1 MAALMLG
8 LDFGKTDLLISLWNE
23 ESTCAEIYNIFG
35 AKGDEAVP
43 SMVIYSEDGRLLIG
57 KEAVEYSLKTQTSGI
72 TALYGQKEGEEV
84 ELNGMKKTVEELL
97 SAYLDSV
104 FSIIR
109 RRYGGALIARIGITG
124 ERLSES
130 EKERLTKVFE
140 RIGYSKEKLYFST
153 HADAFLWY
161 ELCEGV
167 AGSDTVKNQAAMA
180 LDYDSKGLLCYLL
193 HPAEEDREIPY
204 YLETADYSELMSGG
218 LASIWQE
225 EERYGCFSRM
235 TELALG
241 RKDAARLYVT
251 GLHVET
257 PQAAEVLQQ
266 FSRADRRIF
275 CGRSLYALGAC
286 YHAVKERFTKKVIGD
301 GQIFHNVSLFAYKD
315 ARNGLVPLA
324 LAGMTL
330 AEAEG
335 SVQVLLD
342 DTLELKFQ
350 IEDMRIRKSITCAF
364 RPDDLSEREN
374 RTIRLEVALQFLDYS
389 TLVIK
394 LRDIGFGSIHPPTFR
409 VWEQIVQLGRGQA

>member
-1 MAALMLG
+1 MLG

-35 AKGDEAVP
+35 TKGDEAVP

-104 FSIIR
+104 FSVIR

-124 ERLSES
+124 E
-130 EKERLTKVFE
+130 
-140 RIGYSKEKLYFST
+140 
-153 HADAFLWY
+153 FLWY

-193 HPAEEDREIPY
+193 HPAEEDRGIPY